1 MFLVGKWSPSN
12 RSFRVRVFQRKR
24 TSTVTLARQ
33 AQVQEA
39 AVPDCRELSSAGIA
53 LANE

>member
-1 MFLVGKWSPSN
+1 MFLVGKWSPSS

-24 TSTVTLARQ
+24 TATVTLSRQ
-33 AQVQEA
+33 AQVQDV
-39 AVPDCRELSSAGIA
+39 AVPDCRELSSASIA